1 MKTVNFLLDTS
12 AGKAQHALLISTEA
26 VTLGNVSLDNQD
38 PNCIMP
44 GLLQGCLFGSGVCV
58 HTHRCTR
65 ACILLVWVIFRNLF
79 INS

>member
-26 VTLGNVSLDNQD
+26 VTIGNISLDNQD

-44 GLLQGCLFGSGVCV
+44 GLLQRCLGVVCV
-58 HTHRCTR
+58 CVCIHTGAHMPVFVG
-65 ACILLVWVIFRNLF
+65 LDNL
-79 INS
+79 